1 VDFDAP
7 IDVESRLPG
16 ELGLKFNIDFRHF
29 KRQAP
34 EIGYRL
40 ARELAATS
48 AYIGRG
54 SGRVIRN
61 RDLTEEEKQSWDCEM
76 FRWAFRGNQDYV
88 GREDEIKDFEAA
100 RRLLNNIVVGT
111 GVRVNSPGSRK
122 IDSPSQS
129 ASASSSP

>member
-54 SGRVIRN
+54 SGRVMRN
-61 RDLTEEEKQSWDCEM
+61 RDLTEEEKQSWDWEM
-76 FRWAFRGNQDYV
+76 FRWASRGNQDYL
-88 GREDEIKDFEAA
+88 GGEDEIKDFDAA
-100 RRLLNNIVVGT
+100 WRLLNNIVVGPS
-111 GVRVNSPGSRK
+111 VQVKSPGSRK
-122 IDSPSQS
+122 LVSPSQ
-129 ASASSSP
+129 ATSASSSP